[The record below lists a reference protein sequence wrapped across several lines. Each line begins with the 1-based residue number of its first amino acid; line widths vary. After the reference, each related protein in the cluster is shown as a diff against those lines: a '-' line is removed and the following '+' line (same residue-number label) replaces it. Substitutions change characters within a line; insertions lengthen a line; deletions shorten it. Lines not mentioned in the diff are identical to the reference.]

1 MSTKRRGLGK
11 GVDALFSAEEKVSSE
26 GAEEPDVS
34 SSKVKDKTSKLEVIR
49 PQSEV
54 VGSQL
59 EGLSSKLEVG
69 RSVLEGVSYNQEAM
83 KIAIREA
90 DKNPR
95 ITMWSPVS
103 TAMLK
108 YLRKTIPE
116 FSISEEASIL
126 LEDAITRKY
135 PDLYEGLKK
144 EKDRSRL

>member
-1 MSTKRRGLGK
+1 L
-11 GVDALFSAEEKVSSE
+11 
-26 GAEEPDVS
+26 
-34 SSKVKDKTSKLEVIR
+34 
-49 PQSEV
+49 
-54 VGSQL
+54 L
-59 EGLSSKLEVG
+59 EGLS
-69 RSVLEGVSYNQEAM
+69 YNQEVL
-83 KIAIREA
+83 KRSIQEA

-95 ITMWSPVS
+95 ITLWSPIS

-126 LEDAITRKY
+126 LEEAVTRKY

>member
-11 GVDALFSAEEKVSSE
+11 GVDALFPAEEKVPSE
-26 GAEEPDVS
+26 VQEEADLVS
-34 SSKVKDKTSKLEVIR
+34 SNVEDKSSKLELKSSQV
-49 PQSEV
+49 E
-54 VGSQL
+54 GSQL
-59 EGLSSKLEVG
+59 EGLSSKVG
-69 RSVLEGVSYNQEAM
+69 SSVLEGVSYNQEAM

-95 ITMWSPVS
+95 ITLWSPIS

-116 FSISEEASIL
+116 FSISEEASTL
-126 LEDAITRKY
+126 LEEAITRKY

-144 EKDRSRL
+144 EKDRSQL